1 MEAPSCSAV
10 SFAPTSG
17 IPGLEVFATLPVTAG
32 FVYTNLDRSEV
43 LVNNPVNGTSHIFN
57 TVGTFPISVT
67 MSNALSGAV
76 SVTCT
81 GLVTISN
88 APING
93 VCSAT
98 MNNQIYYT
106 GNLPNTGDLCTAGIV
121 TGLTQTMTGWSWSC
135 EGVNGGTTDTACTLA
150 ISYCGDGVL

>member
-17 IPGLEVFATLPVTAG
+17 IPGLEVFATLPATAG

-67 MSNALSGAV
+67 LSNTLSGAI
-76 SVTCT
+76 SVLCT
-81 GLVTISN
+81 GSVLISN
-88 APING
+88 AP
-93 VCSAT
+93 V
-98 MNNQIYYT
+98 
-106 GNLPNTGDLCTAGIV
+106 D
-121 TGLTQTMTGWSWSC
+121 
-135 EGVNGGTTDTACTLA
+135 
-150 ISYCGDGVL
+150 